1 MTETPT
7 WDFIDAAYALL
18 LADASMTALVGDRYY
33 KSVASRSGEQ
43 RVRPYIVFAD
53 TTEQNQHQFA
63 KLGSA
68 VTQYIHIAVG
78 NNPQQVHTIYDHIKR
93 LLRRPI
99 ALNDHVMLRIDV
111 ALEATFQDENYEG
124 ERGIVRCA
132 VTTVK
137 S

>member
-7 WDFIDAAYALL
+7 WDFIAAMYALFF
-18 LADASMTALVGDRYY
+18 ADAPMTALVGDRYY

-43 RVRPYIVFAD
+43 RVRPYVVFAD

-63 KLGSA
+63 KLGST
-68 VTQYIHIAVG
+68 VVQYIHIVVG
-78 NNPQQVHTIYDHIKR
+78 NDPQQVHTIYDHIKR

-99 ALNDHVMLRIDV
+99 VLTGHVMVRIDV